1 MAEECSK
8 SRSDV
13 ERPSPRSRSA
23 SMIVVSA
30 MAGTSF
36 SRLVREGA
44 DEFEDERLGLGII
57 GF

>member
-13 ERPSPRSRSA
+13 ECPSLRGRSA
-23 SMIVVSA
+23 SMIVSA

-36 SRLVREGA
+36 ARLVREGA
-44 DEFEDERLGLGII
+44 DESKDEGLGLGII